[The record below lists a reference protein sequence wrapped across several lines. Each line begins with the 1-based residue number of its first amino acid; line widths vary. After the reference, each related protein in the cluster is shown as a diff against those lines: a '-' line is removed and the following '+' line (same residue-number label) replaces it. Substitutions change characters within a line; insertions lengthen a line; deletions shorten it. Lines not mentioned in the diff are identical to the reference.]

1 MPQRGGVVGSD
12 NKQARQTAAAS
23 RQIAIRTQHV
33 QQTLFNRW
41 IVCKRVNPQQ
51 LASLLVCRLQS
62 WIAQPKGLVSNLLVP
77 TKVPAA
83 EGLHSCRLSI
93 CYTMQDIK
101 QHSVH
106 QRAHLQESQAK
117 RQWHALTPQ
126 RESTLTCA
134 KTKQ

>member
-1 MPQRGGVVGSD
+1 MPQRGGAVGSD
-12 NKQARQTAAAS
+12 NRQARQIAAAS

-33 QQTLFNRW
+33 QQTLCNRQ
-41 IVCKRVNPQQ
+41 IVCKRVYPRQ
-51 LASLLVCRLQS
+51 LASLLVCQLQS
-62 WIAQPKGLVSNLLVP
+62 WIAQPKGLVSNLLVALSVFAADKQA
-77 TKVPAA
+77 KVPTA
-83 EGLHSCRLSI
+83 EGLDTCRLSI

-126 RESTLTCA
+126 A
-134 KTKQ
+134 